1 MPMAKEDLRFLAFTW
16 KGKYYI
22 NSSIAFGSASSC
34 KIFEC
39 IASVLQWIVTDKT
52 AWEWISHYLD
62 DFPMLGKT
70 KQVLQKQIDDY
81 MALMQVIGMPV
92 AEHKMIGPTQF
103 LMYLGLLLNLV
114 TMTLQIPEDKRIKNL
129 ERIQKLIDVQHS
141 RKQTTAKAI
150 QKLAGSLNFLCAA
163 VPTGK
168 VCTS

>member
-1 MPMAKEDLRFLAFTW
+1 MAKEDLRFLAFTW

-34 KIFEC
+34 KIFER

-70 KQVLQKQIDDY
+70 KQALQKQIDDY